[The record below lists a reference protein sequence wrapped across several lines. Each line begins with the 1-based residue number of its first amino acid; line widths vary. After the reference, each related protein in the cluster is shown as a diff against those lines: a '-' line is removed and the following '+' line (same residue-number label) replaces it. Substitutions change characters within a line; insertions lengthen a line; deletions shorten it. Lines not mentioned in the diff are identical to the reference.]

1 MQTSDNGINLIKS
14 FESLS
19 LKAYPDPKTGGKPY
33 TIGWGMTTYP
43 SGMPVKLTD
52 VCTAA
57 QADTYLK
64 HDISRFEADV
74 KKAVRV
80 PLSQCQFDALV
91 SFFYNLGYSKVKD
104 STLLK
109 MLNAGNY
116 TGAADQFLRWVS
128 PGSSVEKAFA
138 AAGRQNGSCSYHA
151 DAL

>member
-1 MQTSDNGINLIKS
+1 MQTSNNCINLIKS

-33 TIGWGMTTYP
+33 TIGWGTTAYP

-52 VCTAA
+52 VCTAE
-57 QADTYLK
+57 QAESYLK

-74 KKAVRV
+74 NKSVRV

-116 TGAADQFLRWVS
+116 SGASDQFLRWVS
-128 PGSSVEKAFA
+128 PGSAVEKGLRRRREAERKLFL
-138 AAGRQNGSCSYHA
+138 SC
-151 DAL
+151 

>member
-1 MQTSDNGINLIKS
+1 METSNNGINLIKS

-33 TIGWGMTTYP
+33 TVGWGTTVYP
-43 SGMPVKLTD
+43 SGMPVKPTD
-52 VCTAA
+52 SCTAA
-57 QADTYLK
+57 QAEAYLK
-64 HDISRFEADV
+64 HDLSRFEADV
-74 KKAVRV
+74 MKAVRV

-116 TGAADQFLRWVS
+116 SGAADQFLRWVS
-128 PGSSVEKAFA
+128 PGTAVEKGLRRRREAERKLFL
-138 AAGRQNGSCSYHA
+138 SC
-151 DAL
+151 

>member
-1 MQTSDNGINLIKS
+1 METSNNGVILIKS

-33 TIGWGMTTYP
+33 TIGWGTTTYP

-57 QADTYLK
+57 QADAYLK

-74 KKAVRV
+74 KKAVKV

-116 TGAADQFLRWVS
+116 VGAADQFLRWVS
-128 PGSSVEKAFA
+128 PGSSVEKGLRRRRGAERRLFL
-138 AAGRQNGSCSYHA
+138 SC
-151 DAL
+151 

>member
-1 MQTSDNGINLIKS
+1 METSNNGINLIKS

-33 TIGWGMTTYP
+33 TIGCGTTVYP
-43 SGMPVKLTD
+43 SGMPVKPTD
-52 VCTAA
+52 VCIAA
-57 QADTYLK
+57 QAEVYLK
-64 HDISRFEADV
+64 HDIRRFEADV
-74 KKAVRV
+74 MKAVCV

-116 TGAADQFLRWVS
+116 SGAADQFLRWVS
-128 PGSSVEKAFA
+128 PGSAVEKGLRRRREAERKLFL
-138 AAGRQNGSCSYHA
+138 SC
-151 DAL
+151 